1 VRVLVATVVHDPRD
15 ARVYAR
21 EIAAL
26 VDAGHHVTYIAPFT
40 SFGLTGLPGVD
51 PVDIPAAKGRN
62 RLAAFRAARHELHRR
77 APDHDVVLLHSPE
90 LILSARD
97 LEHPCIVWDVHEDTA
112 AAVTLKG
119 WLPRPIRR
127 PVAHAVGW
135 AERWA
140 ERHWH
145 LILAEDA
152 YVDRFRSRH
161 PVVPNSTPVPRN
173 VPPSGNDRAVYV
185 GHVTRA
191 RGGDEIVALG
201 RRLRGSVETHVIGHA
216 DDDMSGVLRRA
227 HDRGDVI
234 WHGYL
239 ANTEAMAIVQ
249 GATVGLALLH
259 DEPNYRHSR
268 PTKIMEYWAQGIP
281 VVSTPLPMAVEMI
294 ESSEGG
300 LVVPFADAEAAA
312 HAVLHLVHQPRL
324 RQEMADNGRRW
335 VKENADWNV
344 DGPEF
349 VSILRSW
356 ASGSKLDQHG
366 ATDAP

>member
-1 VRVLVATVVHDPRD
+1 MRVLVATVVHDPRD

-21 EIAAL
+21 QITAL
-26 VDAGHHVTYIAPFT
+26 LDAGHDVTYIAPFT
-40 SFGLTGLPGVD
+40 SFGLTGLEGID
-51 PVDIPAAKGRN
+51 PIDIPAAKGRN
-62 RLAAFRAARHELHRR
+62 RLSAIRAARRELHRH
-77 APDHDVVLLHSPE
+77 ASDHDVVLLHSPE

-119 WLPRPIRR
+119 WLPRPVRR

-152 YVDRFRSRH
+152 YADRFRMRH
-161 PVVPNSTPVPRN
+161 PVVPNSTPVPLD
-173 VPPSGNDRAVYV
+173 VPPSGSDRAVYV

-191 RGGDEIVALG
+191 RGGEQIVAMG
-201 RRLRGSVETHVIGHA
+201 RRLRGSVETHMIGHA
-216 DDDMSGVLRRA
+216 DSDMTGILRRA
-227 HDRGDVI
+227 HDAGEVV

-239 ANTEAMAIVQ
+239 ANTEAMDIVR

-281 VVSTPLPMAVEMI
+281 VVSTPLPLAVDMI
-294 ESSEGG
+294 DSSQGG
-300 LVVPFADAEAAA
+300 VVVPFADAEAAA
-312 HAVLHLVHQPRL
+312 DAVLHLAQHPRI
-324 RQEMADNGRRW
+324 RQEMADGGRRW
-335 VKENADWNV
+335 VQENADWNV
-344 DGPEF
+344 DGPAF

-356 ASGSKLDQHG
+356 ASGSKFGQH
-366 ATDAP
+366 DASDPA

>member
-1 VRVLVATVVHDPRD
+1 MRVLVATVVNDPRD

-26 VDAGHHVTYIAPFT
+26 LDAGHDVTYIAPFT

-62 RLAAFRAARHELHRR
+62 RLAAIRAARRELHRR
-77 APDHDVVLLHSPE
+77 AADHDVVLLHSPE

-97 LEHPCIVWDVHEDTA
+97 LEHSCIVWDVHEDTA

-119 WLPRPIRR
+119 WLPKPMRR

-152 YVDRFRSRH
+152 YADRFRSRH
-161 PVVPNSTPVPRN
+161 PIVPNSTPVPLD

-201 RRLRGSVETHVIGHA
+201 RRLRGSVEMHVIGHA
-216 DDDMSGVLRRA
+216 DDDMADVLRRA
-227 HDRGDVI
+227 HDAGDLK

-239 ANTEAMAIVQ
+239 ANTEAMTIVQ
-249 GATVGLALLH
+249 GATVGLSLLH

-281 VVSTPLPMAVEMI
+281 AVSTPLPLAVEMI
-294 ESSEGG
+294 DRSEGG
-300 LVVPFADAEAAA
+300 VVVPFTDAEAAA
-312 HAVLHLVHQPRL
+312 DAVLHLAHQPRL

-356 ASGSKLDQHG
+356 ANGSNLGEHG
-366 ATDAP
+366 ASDSA